1 MDLCSD
7 SNRARGGC
15 RAAPCF
21 LLACPGMR
29 TKFRLGRLQARA
41 KDTRRTILDSAVGLY
56 LSKGAENTTASAIIK
71 RARVSRTTFYR
82 YFKDADDVLNQ
93 AVTRDFQALMAD
105 FETQNYEQASLEEQI
120 VEDITW
126 FVRQLRRR
134 PALKLLFANN
144 SRQLYERIDESLA
157 ACFDA
162 ALACSRPTYERAKRM
177 GRLRDGITLHR
188 YVEWCMFVVMSLQ
201 TVNFPFAANE
211 FRLRE
216 MVKDF
221 VTPSLVVSA
230 GEAKPPAERDT
241 DSAGNTVEYLLRRD

>member
-1 MDLCSD
+1 
-7 SNRARGGC
+7 
-15 RAAPCF
+15 
-21 LLACPGMR
+21 MR

-56 LSKGAENTTASAIIK
+56 LSKGADNTTVSEIIK

-105 FETQNYEQASLEEQI
+105 FETQSYEQSSLEEQI

-221 VTPSLVVSA
+221 VAPSLVVSA

-241 DSAGNTVEYLLRRD
+241 DSAGSAVEYLVRRD

>member
-1 MDLCSD
+1 
-7 SNRARGGC
+7 
-15 RAAPCF
+15 
-21 LLACPGMR
+21 MR
-29 TKFRLGRLQARA
+29 TRFGLGRLQARA
-41 KDTRRTILDSAVGLY
+41 KDTRRTILDTAVALY
-56 LSKGAENTTASAIIK
+56 LSQGAENTTVSGIIR

-93 AVTRDFQALMAD
+93 AVIRDFHALMAD
-105 FETQNYEQASLEEQI
+105 FETQLYEHASLEEQI

-162 ALACSRPTYERAKRM
+162 ALACSRATFERAQRT
-177 GRLRDGITLHR
+177 GRLREGITLDR
-188 YVEWCMFVVMSLQ
+188 YVEWCMFVVVSLQ
-201 TVNFPFAANE
+201 TVNFPFAVND

-216 MVKDF
+216 LVKDF
-221 VTPSLVVSA
+221 VVPSLVVDEGHTRSS
-230 GEAKPPAERDT
+230 
-241 DSAGNTVEYLLRRD
+241 DSAPEHGESSSIDRSVEYLYPRE

>member
-1 MDLCSD
+1 
-7 SNRARGGC
+7 
-15 RAAPCF
+15 
-21 LLACPGMR
+21 MR
-29 TKFRLGRLQARA
+29 TKFGLGRLQARA
-41 KDTRRTILDSAVGLY
+41 RDTRRTILDSAVTLY
-56 LSKGAENTTASAIIK
+56 LGQGAENTTVSAIIK

-93 AVTRDFQALMAD
+93 AVIRDFHALMAD
-105 FETQNYEQASLEEQI
+105 FETQRYEHASLEEQI

-157 ACFDA
+157 ACFSA
-162 ALACSRPTYERAKRM
+162 ALACSRPTFERARQT
-177 GRLRDGITLHR
+177 GRLREGITLHR

-201 TVNFPFAANE
+201 TVNFPFAGND

-221 VTPSLVVSA
+221 VVPSLVVDADEARPSDKPEEKLQERSESGGAGSA
-230 GEAKPPAERDT
+230 
-241 DSAGNTVEYLLRRD
+241 VEYLRQRD